1 VFVAFKNFTINI
13 RNNALENW
21 LSASYLEDSLH
32 LHWSHNYNYNT
43 FINMSSKTLFGLF
56 NDNSHKTK
64 TSNGSADNDSF
75 ETGRRRMSVS
85 RSGRFKEH
93 KRRGLVTENTFTGL
107 PSDIQTSTGPNCSE
121 DQPVSVEKNSEVTIA
136 HISLYSAS
144 ELQNQHQGNVND
156 ATTSVSQMEET
167 PRIIT
172 AIGKRETLV

>member
-1 VFVAFKNFTINI
+1 
-13 RNNALENW
+13 
-21 LSASYLEDSLH
+21 
-32 LHWSHNYNYNT
+32 
-43 FINMSSKTLFGLF
+43 MSSKRLFGLF

-64 TSNGSADNDSF
+64 TSNGNADNDSF

-121 DQPVSVEKNSEVTIA
+121 EQPVSVEKNNEVTIA

-144 ELQNQHQGNVND
+144 ELQNQHQANVND
-156 ATTSVSQMEET
+156 ATTSISQKEET
-167 PRIIT
+167 SRIIT
-172 AIGKRETLV
+172 AIGKRENLV